1 MEYRI
6 CGSDSAPRGGR
17 SKFGDKKVG
26 NTLPC
31 RALWWT
37 DFGHTGKEHRAG
49 RRANMKIHSKWTC
62 LLSRD
67 TDSSSPGQF
76 ITRDNSSPATI
87 HHLRQFITCD
97 SSSPG
102 QFITCDNSSPATIH
116 HP

>member
-1 MEYRI
+1 MI
-6 CGSDSAPRGGR
+6 SGLLSI
-17 SKFGDKKVG
+17 KV
-26 NTLPC
+26 
-31 RALWWT
+31 ALWQNQAS
-37 DFGHTGKEHRAG
+37 TG
-49 RRANMKIHSKWTC
+49 
-62 LLSRD
+62 SRD

-97 SSSPG
+97 NSSPG